1 MGKNGLKNA
10 LQLLIA
16 TLVLF
21 FGVLQ
26 TAHAADKRIG
36 ILVYDGVLTSDV
48 TAPLEVFGVASR
60 LTWFSDYDVLT
71 ISVSDQK
78 TITTE
83 EGLKIGVDAWIGDL
97 PELDVLVLTSSY
109 DMDALIE
116 NKDLIHFIRTTSKA
130 ADWMA
135 SNCSGAYLY
144 LLAEAGLLNGK
155 KATTWA
161 GGENGFQRDYPA
173 VKVQVDQNFVIDDGV
188 ITSNG
193 SLVSYQAALKLLHLM
208 TSESKAQEVADA
220 IQYSRFSNQP
230 F

>member
-21 FGVLQ
+21 FGMLQ

-60 LTWFSDYDVLT
+60 LTWFSDYEVVT

-83 EGLKIGVDAWIGDL
+83 EGLKIGVDAWIGDQ

-116 NKDLIHFIRTTSKA
+116 NKDLIHFIQTTSKA

-135 SNCSGAYLY
+135 SNCSGAY

-161 GGENGFQRDYPA
+161 GGENGLQKDYPA
-173 VKVQVDQNFVIDDGV
+173 VDVQVDQNFVVDHGV

-220 IQYSRFSNQP
+220 LQYSRFSTQP

>member
-1 MGKNGLKNA
+1 M
-10 LQLLIA
+10 
-16 TLVLF
+16 
-21 FGVLQ
+21 
-26 TAHAADKRIG
+26 
-36 ILVYDGVLTSDV
+36 
-48 TAPLEVFGVASR
+48 
-60 LTWFSDYDVLT
+60 
-71 ISVSDQK
+71 
-78 TITTE
+78 
-83 EGLKIGVDAWIGDL
+83 DAWIGDL

-116 NKDLIHFIRTTSKA
+116 NKNLIHFIKTTSKA

-135 SNCSGAYLY
+135 SNCSGAY